1 MRQRAKQGHAGAEQ
15 GGRAG
20 ELHAVRH
27 PHDVVLVHRDGS
39 RVPPKGQ
46 LAPVVLELAV
56 VGQVDP
62 VFLLRTPTTVLLHA
76 PLAARATS
84 AGVHEAPH
92 AHAIPDRVPGHRLPN
107 GVHDAYDLMPRHH
120 GKVVVDGPL
129 RPKLVQVRVAYPAEL
144 DLDVHVVRPQ
154 ARRSMVAFRTIPD
167 VSAATS
173 ACTVRGIS
181 PLDDHHLGVSER
193 SPYPGWVP
201 RLKKCKRTDPELEMR
216 NWRGLKNSQ
225 GRCITLFQLETE
237 VALHARI
244 VSTNASLRTHSQR
257 QLVVIIEQRLNPQL
271 FFSSSSSC
279 W

>member
-1 MRQRAKQGHAGAEQ
+1 MAHSARSWCRSEWHIPQN
-15 GGRAG
+15 
-20 ELHAVRH
+20 LISMSTSC
-27 PHDVVLVHRDGS
+27 D
-39 RVPPKGQ
+39 
-46 LAPVVLELAV
+46 
-56 VGQVDP
+56 
-62 VFLLRTPTTVLLHA
+62 LR
-76 PLAARATS
+76 S
-84 AGVHEAPH
+84 
-92 AHAIPDRVPGHRLPN
+92 
-107 GVHDAYDLMPRHH
+107 
-120 GKVVVDGPL
+120 
-129 RPKLVQVRVAYPAEL
+129 
-144 DLDVHVVRPQ
+144 
-154 ARRSMVAFRTIPD
+154 RRSMVAFRTIPD

-279 W
+279 SKPKETANHDEKNRVGETRLRGRHGIITSHGHIN